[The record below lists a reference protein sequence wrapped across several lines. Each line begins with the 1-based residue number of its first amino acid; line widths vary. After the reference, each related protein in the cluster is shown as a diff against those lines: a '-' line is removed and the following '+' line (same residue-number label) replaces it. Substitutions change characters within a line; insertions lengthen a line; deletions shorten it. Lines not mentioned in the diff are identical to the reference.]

1 METPRVLIIAGSD
14 SGGGAGIQADIKTVT
29 MLGGHAMTAVTAIT
43 AQNTLGVQAVM
54 PVPADMV
61 IAQIDSVVSDI
72 GVDAVKIGMIG
83 SAETAHAVA
92 DRLETLR
99 GVPIVFDPV
108 MVATSGDAL
117 ADAETIAA
125 FARLMR
131 VATLTT
137 PNLPELDALIS
148 LSLWERE
155 GAAQRR
161 KGEGRGDRDLAHDP
175 HPSHAFGAGPFPLP
189 KGEGVKALLI
199 KGGHGDGDVITDRL
213 LIDGEELARWDAE
226 RIPTSSTH
234 GTGCTLASAIA
245 TYLARG
251 DPLKKAVVRARQF
264 VRMALKD
271 APGLG
276 GGHGP
281 MGQQRV
287 RLDLGPGARLNQVT
301 IGMADYAASRD
312 FYALLGLKQI
322 VGTDD
327 AHYARF
333 EAAGGATLSIESGAR
348 PTLFFECEGLDA
360 EVARLQE
367 AGVIFDQLPTEQS
380 WLWRE
385 ARLSDPVGNAV
396 CLYQADENRRFP
408 PWRLPDA

>member
-29 MLGGHAMTAVTAIT
+29 MLGGHAMTAITAIT

-61 IAQIDSVVSDI
+61 IAQIDSVVSDL

-92 DRLETLR
+92 DRLEALR

-108 MVATSGDAL
+108 MIATSGDAL
-117 ADAETIAA
+117 ADGETIAA
-125 FARLMR
+125 FERLMR

-137 PNLPELDALIS
+137 PNLPELDALNS

-213 LIDGEELARWDAE
+213 LIDGEEVARWDAE

-271 APGLG
+271 APSLG

-281 MGQQRV
+281 MGHQKV

-312 FYALLGLKQI
+312 FYTLLGLKQI

-348 PTLFFECEGLDA
+348 PTLFFECEDLDA
-360 EVARLQE
+360 EVARLQD
-367 AGVIFDQLPTEQS
+367 AGVTFDQLPTDQS

-385 ARLSDPVGNAV
+385 ARLTDPAGNAV

-408 PWRLPDA
+408 PWRLTDA